1 MVASEGC
8 CCFWVSK
15 VNELEQAGAA
25 RLRTD
30 FIIFF
35 GFIMFSEEGDD

>member
-35 GFIMFSEEGDD
+35 GFIMFSEGDD